1 MDGRSR
7 ACRPSSTPSGNQAP
21 TFRLALPYDRTQ
33 GGAVADLM
41 GGLGV
46 RLFPWQRAVMDDWMA
61 VADGGRYVHRRCVL
75 EVPRQNGKTALV
87 EGRII
92 AGAAAKGESF
102 LYTAHD
108 YSTVAK
114 LFDRLRHFFGDTAND
129 PEAAYPDLNR
139 MVRSVRKAIGKEAV
153 FLKNGAA
160 IYLSTRTKNAKR
172 GYTVDVVI
180 VDEAQALVD
189 EQSKAIM
196 STSTAA
202 PLGNPQFVFLGTPPG
217 PEFPNSVF
225 GAMRARARAG
235 EDAGDLAFS
244 EWSVDEVGDVDD
256 RARWRRVN
264 PTMGYLID
272 EDTLATL
279 RTIFT
284 EDLSF
289 AQECLGYW
297 LPAGRAVERVLPEAD
312 WSAARREPPAPEA
325 SDVECLAVKFSPDG
339 SAGAVAA
346 AVRQADGSVFAEIP
360 GDWAVF
366 DATEGIPAAA
376 SWLAARGRTAAQIV
390 VDGKAHSADMADRL
404 RTARVPGPCIVE
416 PAPGDVAAACSM
428 LAAGIAEGTVA
439 HGGQP
444 GLDAAV
450 ALAEKRPIGAA
461 GGFGF
466 RCEGDPAAEAAC
478 EALAL
483 AAWAARTTKR
493 NPRRKARV
501 G

>member
-1 MDGRSR
+1 M
-7 ACRPSSTPSGNQAP
+7 A
-21 TFRLALPYDRTQ
+21 AL
-33 GGAVADLM
+33 GSAV
-41 GGLGV
+41 GV
-46 RLFPWQRAVMDDWMA
+46 DLFPWQRAVMDDWMA
-61 VADGGRYVHRRCVL
+61 VTEDYRYVHRRCGL
-75 EVPRQNGKTALV
+75 AVPRQNGKTALV
-87 EGRII
+87 ECRIL
-92 AGAAAKGESF
+92 AGVVAMGETI

-108 YSTVAK
+108 YSTVTK
-114 LFDRLRHFFGDTAND
+114 LFDRLKEFFGERAND
-129 PEAAYPDLNR
+129 PDARHPELNAL
-139 MVRSVRKAIGKEAV
+139 VRSVRKGTGKEA
-153 FLKNGAA
+153 FFFKNGSAV
-160 IYLSTRTKNAKR
+160 YLSTRTKSAKR

-180 VDEAQALVD
+180 YDEAQALTD
-189 EQSKAIM
+189 EHQKAIA
-196 STSTAA
+196 STATTSRR
-202 PLGNPQFVFLGTPPG
+202 PQFIFLGTPPG
-217 PEFPNSVF
+217 PEYPNSTF
-225 GAMRARARAG
+225 ADMRAKARAG
-235 EDAGDLAFS
+235 EATEALSWS
-244 EWSVDEVGDVDD
+244 EWSADEVGDVSD
-256 RARWRRVN
+256 RERWWRLN

-272 EDTLATL
+272 ESTILDL
-279 RTIFT
+279 RNMFK

-297 LPAGRAVERVLPEAD
+297 LPSGRAVERVISEAA
-312 WSAARREPPAPEA
+312 WEAAWREPPEPES

-346 AVRQADGSVFAEIP
+346 AARRADGSVFAEIP

-366 DATEGIPAAA
+366 DATAGLPGAA

-390 VDGKAHSADMADRL
+390 VDGKAHSVDMADRL

-428 LAAGIAEGTVA
+428 LVAGIAEGTVA

-444 GLDAAV
+444 GLDAVV

-466 RCEGDPAAEAAC
+466 RCEGDPAAEVAC

-483 AAWAARTTKR
+483 AAQAARTTKR